1 MLITDEWK
9 RWGSC
14 ARRGTL
20 RLSWRL
26 VQAPMR
32 LIDYVIVR
40 ELVQVRHRGHGREFW
55 RDVERIMPD
64 YECRRV
70 DLRHFKNQL
79 SRSGGA

>member
-1 MLITDEWK
+1 
-9 RWGSC
+9 
-14 ARRGTL
+14 
-20 RLSWRL
+20 
-26 VQAPMR
+26 MR